1 MATQFEPDW
10 AEPPGSLIKTELDAL
25 EYSQSDVAARAN
37 VSTKHFNQLL
47 NGHVP
52 LSPDIAISL
61 ERVLG
66 IPAEIT
72 LRMDAT
78 WQAERVR
85 RASSSVLAGLSRWID
100 KFPREALRKY
110 QIIDF
115 QKAVEERA
123 DELLRFFRVA
133 DEKSFDRIWLAPQ
146 VNYRRSQKFTVDP
159 YATALWRRLAE
170 VKAEALVPSARAYDA
185 VKLRRAAERI
195 PPLTQM
201 DLRRGFQ
208 NAIDI
213 LADAGVLLVF
223 IPEIDGTR
231 ISGATWWLTPSHPI
245 IALTGRY
252 RFVDTFWFTM
262 VHEIAHVLLHPK
274 RVTFM
279 HFDRKGSVSDDQDRQ
294 ETAAD
299 SFAADTFLTD
309 KQRCALVLLTTVA
322 DVEEF
327 AAKTKLSVGV
337 VAGQYAHCTG
347 NWSRFGK
354 MRESVDIAAAIAH

>member
-1 MATQFEPDW
+1 M
-10 AEPPGSLIKTELDAL
+10 
-25 EYSQSDVAARAN
+25 
-37 VSTKHFNQLL
+37 
-47 NGHVP
+47 
-52 LSPDIAISL
+52 
-61 ERVLG
+61 
-66 IPAEIT
+66 
-72 LRMDAT
+72 
-78 WQAERVR
+78 
-85 RASSSVLAGLSRWID
+85 
-100 KFPREALRKY
+100 
-110 QIIDF
+110 
-115 QKAVEERA
+115 
-123 DELLRFFRVA
+123 
-133 DEKSFDRIWLAPQ
+133 
-146 VNYRRSQKFTVDP
+146 
-159 YATALWRRLAE
+159 
-170 VKAEALVPSARAYDA
+170 
-185 VKLRRAAERI
+185 KLRRAAERI